1 MSSWNYVLDEA
12 VFHFFLSQSAA
23 ERRRLVAAFDELRGN
38 PNRDGDY
45 FVKDAAGR
53 TLTVYA
59 CRPFLITYWLDAFV
73 SEVRIVDV
81 QRIQF

>member
-12 VFHFFLSQSAA
+12 VFHFFISRPAS
-23 ERRRLVAAFDELRGN
+23 ERRRLMAAFEELRAE

-45 FVKDAAGR
+45 TIKDAAGR
-53 TLTVYA
+53 SLTVLA
-59 CRPFLITYWLDAFV
+59 FRPFLITYWLDAFV
-73 SEVRIVDV
+73 SEIRIVDV